1 MKRLRFNWKYAL
13 AIIGIILVAYLL
25 MDFNSRVAEMHQFNS
40 QKELVAAT
48 VTSLVIENSS
58 LKTQIAE
65 ANSEEAVADWAYQD
79 GHMIRPGDVPVVPLP
94 AVGGTPVPT
103 PTPVVTPPVVSNWQM
118 WVYLFV
124 DPVPATP

>member
-1 MKRLRFNWKYAL
+1 MKRLRFSWKYGL
-13 AIIGIILVAYLL
+13 IIGGIILAAYLL
-25 MDFNSRVAEMHQFNS
+25 MDFNSRVSEMHQFDT

-48 VTSLVIENSS
+48 ATSVTLKNFT

-65 ANSEEAVADWAYQD
+65 GNSEAAVAEWAYQD
-79 GHMIRPGDVPVVPLP
+79 GHMVRPGDVPVVPLP

-103 PTPVVTPPVVSNWQM
+103 PTPAATPPVVSNWQM

-124 DPVPATP
+124 DPKPSNP

>member
-1 MKRLRFNWKYAL
+1 MNRLRFSWKYGL
-13 AIIGIILVAYLL
+13 IIGGIILAAYLL
-25 MDFNSRVAEMHQFNS
+25 MDFNNRVAEMHQFNA

-48 VTSLVIENSS
+48 LTSQVIENLT

-65 ANSEEAVADWAYQD
+65 ANSEAVVAKWAYQD
-79 GHMIRPGDVPVVPLP
+79 GHMVRPGDVPVVPLP

-103 PTPVVTPPVVSNWQM
+103 PTPVVTPAVVSNWQM

-124 DPVPATP
+124 DPKLSNP